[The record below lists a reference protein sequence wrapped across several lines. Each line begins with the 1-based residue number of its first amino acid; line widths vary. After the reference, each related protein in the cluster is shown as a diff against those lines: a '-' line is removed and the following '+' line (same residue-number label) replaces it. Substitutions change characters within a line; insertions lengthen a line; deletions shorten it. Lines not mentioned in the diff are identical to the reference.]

1 MGNIIALLGNG
12 KGNLYAAELS
22 WKISGNYNPVC
33 FLFSEMSKCINILV
47 NVL

>member
-1 MGNIIALLGNG
+1 MGNVRHLLGSG

-33 FLFSEMSKCINILV
+33 FLSSEMSKCINILA